1 MSTISLV
8 PSVWILIDFILL
20 VFWIF
25 DLFHHLTF
33 ESNLQRP
40 NFVILIFKRNW
51 NFCISLESLR
61 FYSRALPFHYPPN
74 RRLNWIFLV
83 RPIKITTIKIRFFY
97 FICCAGVATLFNL
110 KSVKTRNHFDYWLN
124 CFPFF
129 HPLILKI
136 TTRNF
141 VTQVHNLSGDTTAK
155 TFLTNFLPLNE
166 LGANEFTSQSCLTRI
181 L

>member
-40 NFVILIFKRNW
+40 NFVIFIFKRKW

-141 VTQVHNLSGDTTAK
+141 VTQVHNLSGDTTVK
-155 TFLTNFLPLNE
+155 TFLTNFLP
-166 LGANEFTSQSCLTRI
+166 
-181 L
+181 